1 MSLFS
6 KGKHDP
12 STSTPQSGLSANA
25 RTAATLETMV
35 PNDQTLIPDAVDL
48 LNKCRAEFVAIIT
61 GEAQEIAEHEDQTII
76 APEHF
81 LQALKD
87 LGFDEHRDVVEE
99 AAEEAAKQQVCHPIP
114 TRVCA
119 LVKMTAD
126 EVRRPTRTTRS
137 AS

>member
-1 MSLFS
+1 
-6 KGKHDP
+6 
-12 STSTPQSGLSANA
+12 
-25 RTAATLETMV
+25 LETMV
-35 PNDQTLIPDAVDL
+35 PNDQTLTPDAVDL
-48 LNKCRAEFVAIIT
+48 LKKGGAEFVAIIT
-61 GEAQEIAEHEDQTII
+61 GEAQEIAEYEGKTIV

-87 LGFDEHRDVVEE
+87 LGFDEYHDEVEE
-99 AAEEAAKQQVCHPIP
+99 AAEEAAKQQVCDPIR

-126 EVRRPTRTTRS
+126 EVRRPTRTTGG